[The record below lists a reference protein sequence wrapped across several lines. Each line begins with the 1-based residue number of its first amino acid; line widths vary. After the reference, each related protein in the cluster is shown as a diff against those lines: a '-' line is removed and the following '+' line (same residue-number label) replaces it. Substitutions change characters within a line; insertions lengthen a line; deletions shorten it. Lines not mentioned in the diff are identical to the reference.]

1 MSEKAGKSPARPL
14 DVTRATREVWL
25 VKVPNY
31 LSNMW
36 SKAEP
41 GADLGVMRDASTK
54 ERLKVTFT
62 VAPDLIKKEQA
73 DIGVEIPAE
82 HKVQMQNTS
91 LQSLST
97 FSEEVGVADGRGLLA
112 AEGKV
117 NQRAD
122 IQPVSSEVYMKL
134 KGHQFRAAGKTKN
147 TAQQLERAPTTLY
160 KPRSQQKEYAEHD
173 RRKKEAG
180 KRAKDD
186 REVVLDLIF
195 SAFQQHEYYNFK
207 DLVQKTQQPVSY
219 LREILKEVCHYS
231 VKAPHRN
238 MWHLKPEYRH
248 YQPKPESD

>member
-1 MSEKAGKSPARPL
+1 MSEKSSSSKQPARAL
-14 DVTRATREVWL
+14 DVSRATREVWL

-31 LSNMW
+31 LSDVW

-41 GADLGVMRDASTK
+41 GAELGVMRDSSTTG
-54 ERLKVTFT
+54 RLQVSFT
-62 VAPDLIKKEQA
+62 VAPELLQKAQA
-73 DIGVEIPAE
+73 EIGVEIPAE
-82 HKVQMQNTS
+82 HRVHMQNTS
-91 LQSLST
+91 SQSLCT
-97 FSEEVGVADGRGLLA
+97 FSEEVGVAGGCGQLM

-117 NQRAD
+117 SQRAD
-122 IQPVSSEVYMKL
+122 IQPPSSEVYMKL
-134 KGHQFRAAGKTKN
+134 KGHQFRAAEKTKN
-147 TAQQLERAPTTLY
+147 TAQQLDRAPASVY
-160 KPRSQQKEYAEHD
+160 KPRSHQKEYADHEKK
-173 RRKKEAG
+173 KKEAG

-219 LREILKEVCHYS
+219 LREILKEVCQYS

-248 YQPKPESD
+248 YQPKTD